1 MTIELME
8 KRGEFVAANELS
20 MLLWRE
26 RELLEM
32 LLFKLEEE
40 QLLLTAGKSRWI
52 QFATREVEQVLD
64 RLRTAG
70 LGRAVEVAAVADE
83 WGAPENATL
92 REIISHAPSGPWGE
106 IFGDHLRAM
115 TELTEE
121 IAQLRNANEQYLR
134 AAMRATQETI
144 AGLDIETG
152 VYTSHGDSS
161 RDDSAR
167 IIDTEL

>member
-1 MTIELME
+1 M
-8 KRGEFVAANELS
+8 AANELS
-20 MLLWRE
+20 TLLWRE

-64 RLRTAG
+64 RLRTTG

-83 WGAPENATL
+83 WGAPDDATL
-92 REIISHAPSGPWGE
+92 RELISYAPSGPWGD
-106 IFGDHLRAM
+106 IFAEHLKVM
-115 TELTEE
+115 TKLTEE
-121 IAQLRNANEQYLR
+121 IGQLRNANEQYLR

-144 AGLDIETG
+144 AGLNVETG
-152 VYTSHGDSS
+152 VYTSHGDTS

-167 IIDTEL
+167 LIDTQL